1 MRFEIF
7 DSQEGPNAKCIIQKK
22 KLAKQEAAVVEL
34 LVWEASWLVL
44 LHFEI
49 LMFLLAKKRSSNCGC
64 TFAVVGSESG
74 VVAANKS
81 WNVIRSIITPT
92 GKQIF
97 FSWKVQ
103 ILLFKN

>member
-44 LHFEI
+44 LHFKI
-49 LMFLLAKKRSSNCGC
+49 LMFFFGKKRSSNCGC
-64 TFAVVGSESG
+64 TFGVGGKSG

-92 GKQIF
+92 GKQVF

>member
-1 MRFEIF
+1 MNYSKKEI
-7 DSQEGPNAKCIIQKK
+7 EEIK
-22 KLAKQEAAVVEL
+22 EAAVIVL
-34 LVWEASWLVL
+34 LVLEACLVF

-49 LMFLLAKKRSSNCGC
+49 LMFFFGKKRSSNCGC
-64 TFAVVGSESG
+64 TFGVGGKSG

>member
-1 MRFEIF
+1 MNYSKKEI
-7 DSQEGPNAKCIIQKK
+7 EEIK
-22 KLAKQEAAVVEL
+22 EAAVIVL
-34 LVWEASWLVL
+34 LVLEACLVF

-49 LMFLLAKKRSSNCGC
+49 LMFFFWQKQISSNCGC
-64 TFAVVGSESG
+64 TFGVGGKSG

-92 GKQIF
+92 GKQVF

-103 ILLFKN
+103 ILLFGSYQVVICCSK

>member
-1 MRFEIF
+1 MHFEIF

-49 LMFLLAKKRSSNCGC
+49 LIFLLAKREAA
-64 TFAVVGSESG
+64 TVVVLLVWEASKSG

-97 FSWKVQ
+97 F
-103 ILLFKN
+103 

>member
-1 MRFEIF
+1 MNYSKKEI
-7 DSQEGPNAKCIIQKK
+7 EEIK
-22 KLAKQEAAVVEL
+22 EAAVIVL
-34 LVWEASWLVL
+34 LVLEACLVF

-49 LMFLLAKKRSSNCGC
+49 LMLFLGKKRSSNCGC
-64 TFAVVGSESG
+64 TFGVGGKSG

-92 GKQIF
+92 GKQVF